1 MREQLPNGSSM
12 EDQRT
17 STDFHLDKIIARNL
31 AYLTD
36 ITDSIQRCSSNN
48 KSISFTRVAP
58 TYKKEAHLLRDYH
71 SILWDNGNGY
81 EMLYKTTMLQLHL
94 KYESLSTFSISRKEN
109 QGIQG
114 KLIIP

>member
-17 STDFHLDKIIARNL
+17 STDFHLDKIIAHNL

-71 SILWDNGNGY
+71 SILGDKTVM
-81 EMLYKTTMLQLHL
+81 EMVTKCYTQQQC
-94 KYESLSTFSISRKEN
+94 YSCISN
-109 QGIQG
+109 MSV
-114 KLIIP
+114 